1 MKKLLS
7 LVLVLAM
14 ASMAF
19 AVSGPIRFEVDPADA
34 SGGYLPSDVITINV
48 VSDILVQQLLLDNII
63 DDAGGAAS
71 GPLTLHAGFVS
82 GFLPL
87 PGTIVNSGGV
97 LISSINGQINF
108 LADLVDGVLYS
119 FEYHVPNVEPSTI
132 ITIATGAGVNE
143 AYDTNFSAIA
153 VDSLAIHVI
162 PEPMTIALLGLGG
175 LFLRRRK

>member
-19 AVSGPIRFEVDPADA
+19 AVSGPIRFEGDPADA
-34 SGGYLPSDVITINV
+34 AGGYLPSDIITINV
-48 VSDILVQQLLLDNII
+48 FSDILTQQISLDNII
-63 DDAGGAAS
+63 DDAGGVAS
-71 GPLTLHAGFVS
+71 APLVLNAGYTLIPDVGVV
-82 GFLPL
+82 
-87 PGTIVNSGGV
+87 VNSGGV
-97 LISSINGQINF
+97 LISGVTANINF
-108 LADLVDGVLYS
+108 LAPLVDGVLYS

-132 ITIATGAGVNE
+132 ITISTGDGLNE
-143 AYDTNFSAIA
+143 AADINYGSVL

-175 LFLRRRK
+175 LCLRRRK